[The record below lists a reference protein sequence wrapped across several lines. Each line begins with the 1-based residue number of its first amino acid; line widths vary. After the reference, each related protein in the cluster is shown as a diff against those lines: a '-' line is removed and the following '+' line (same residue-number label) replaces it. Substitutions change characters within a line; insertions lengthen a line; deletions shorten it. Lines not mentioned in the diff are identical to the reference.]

1 LNIPKFKITTNGDLM
16 VYTQHNSGDNNYNNN
31 YYSMEELVEFQQQRI
46 EALQSHIEFLEGECK
61 ALYSQLDD
69 CDCDLIVTD

>member
-1 LNIPKFKITTNGDLM
+1 
-16 VYTQHNSGDNNYNNN
+16 
-31 YYSMEELVEFQQQRI
+31 MEELVEFQQQRI